1 MTQKQKAKAHH
12 PYPQGGR
19 PKEDAE
25 SEPTPVPAENDKS
38 WMPGRKGQGG
48 EGLSTGY
55 GDSGGDGTG
64 ASGPEDKRSDTNRQR
79 DKRSGS

>member
-1 MTQKQKAKAHH
+1 MTAKSKAKPHH

-25 SEPTPVPAENDKS
+25 SEPVPKPAANNKS

-48 EGLSTGY
+48 EGLSKGY
-55 GDSGGDGTG
+55 GGSGGDGTG
-64 ASGPEDKRSDTNRQR
+64 ASGPEDDDSRK
-79 DKRSGS
+79 